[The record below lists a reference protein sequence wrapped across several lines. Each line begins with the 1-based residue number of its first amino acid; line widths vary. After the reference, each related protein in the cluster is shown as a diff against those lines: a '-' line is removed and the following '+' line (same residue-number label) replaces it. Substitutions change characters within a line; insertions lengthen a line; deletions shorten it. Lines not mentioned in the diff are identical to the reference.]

1 VRASL
6 ALRRYSRLGQ
16 VGHVQRRQGRHGQQ
30 PAGSLRALRL
40 LLIALTAYGAALAIN
55 SGIAIWLERGLPI
68 ASTQRDLPDTE
79 LPATLARTAPDH
91 SAIFER
97 NLFGSE
103 PIIVSETAAPAISS
117 TGELL
122 LRGTAELDGRAFAV
136 FEDAS
141 AGKQDVFAIGE
152 RVFGGPKLVA
162 VRSRSATILL
172 RGRKTT
178 LEIAEGDVSR
188 KPRSSKKASAAGPGN
203 GIRKTGENSYVV
215 DRREVDHSVENL
227 NTVITQVRALP
238 YLNNGKSV
246 GFRLFNIKPQ
256 SIFERMGLQNGDVVQ
271 KINGVEL
278 NSPSK
283 AVGLLEEMQTSD
295 ELLLDLLRAGAPRT
309 LTYAIQ

>member
-1 VRASL
+1 MAV
-6 ALRRYSRLGQ
+6 
-16 VGHVQRRQGRHGQQ
+16 
-30 PAGSLRALRL
+30 
-40 LLIALTAYGAALAIN
+40 TAYGAALAIN
-55 SGIAIWLERGLPI
+55 SGIAIWLERGMPI
-68 ASTQRDLPDTE
+68 APPPSDFPDAG
-79 LPATLARTAPDH
+79 LVRSLAQTAPDH
-91 SAIFER
+91 SSIFKR

-103 PIIVSETAAPAISS
+103 PIVVSEEAVAVVSS

-122 LRGTAELDGRAFAV
+122 LRGTADLDGRAFAV

-162 VRSRSATILL
+162 VRPRSATILL
-172 RGRKTT
+172 RGRKIT
-178 LEIAEGDVSR
+178 LEIADDAVAGKSKPSR
-188 KPRSSKKASAAGPGN
+188 KAAAAGPGN

-227 NTVITQVRALP
+227 NTVITQVRAVP
-238 YLNNGKSV
+238 YINDGKSI
-246 GFRLFNIKPQ
+246 GFRLFNIKPK

-271 KINGVEL
+271 KINGVDL

-283 AVGLLEEMQTSD
+283 AMGLLEEMQTSD

>member
-1 VRASL
+1 MRASL

-16 VGHVQRRQGRHGQQ
+16 ADPGPRRQGLPPGRT
-30 PAGSLRALRL
+30 LRWLRL

-55 SGIAIWLERGLPI
+55 SGITIWLERGMPI
-68 ASTQRDLPDTE
+68 AAPQRDLPDTE
-79 LPATLARTAPDH
+79 LPRTLARTAPDH

-103 PIIVSETAAPAISS
+103 PIIVSETAAPAVSS

-172 RGRKTT
+172 RGRRIT
-178 LEIAEGDVSR
+178 LEIAEGDAPGKSR
-188 KPRSSKKASAAGPGN
+188 ASKKDTAAGPRN

-227 NTVITQVRALP
+227 NTVITQVRAVP
-238 YLNNGKSV
+238 YLKDGKSV
-246 GFRLFNIKPQ
+246 GFRLFNIKSE

-271 KINGVEL
+271 RINGVEL

-283 AVGLLEEMQTSD
+283 AVGLIEEMQTSD